1 MKYFAAALFAL
12 FAVTSSL
19 AASANETLSDPA
31 LEARA
36 RAVQKE
42 LRCLVCQG
50 QSLDQ
55 SDAELAHDLRRIIRD
70 RIVAGDSDDAIKQ
83 FLVVR
88 YGNFILMKPPVE
100 PDTYALW
107 FGPALVLLLGT
118 GAVAITITR
127 ARRRAAKAES
137 SKYKA

>member
-55 SDAELAHDLRRIIRD
+55 SDAELAHDLRRIIRE
-70 RIVAGDSDDAIKQ
+70 RILAGDSDDAIKQ